1 MSLFACLLL
10 GFLIICA
17 VSVSVTRSL
26 LSAVII
32 LMSYSVVMS
41 VLWILLE
48 APDLAVTE
56 AAVGAGVTGVL
67 FFLTL
72 RRLDLIDRGKK
83 SKEAGDGQDIR

>member
-56 AAVGAGVTGVL
+56 AAVGAVL
-67 FFLTL
+67 STAMFVIAIRKTT
-72 RRLDLIDRGKK
+72 KK
-83 SKEAGDGQDIR
+83 EDEEE

>member
-1 MSLFACLLL
+1 MNVFTFLLL
-10 GFLIICA
+10 GFLIVCA

-72 RRLDLIDRGKK
+72 RRIDLLDGKNK
-83 SKEAGDGQDIR
+83 PKEEEDEQDIR

>member
-1 MSLFACLLL
+1 MSMLSYLLL

-41 VLWILLE
+41 VLWILLK

-56 AAVGAGVTGVL
+56 AAVGAGVTGIL

-72 RRLDLIDRGKK
+72 RRIRVPEGD
-83 SKEAGDGQDIR
+83 SAAKEAGDEQDIG

>member
-1 MSLFACLLL
+1 MNLFACLLL

-72 RRLDLIDRGKK
+72 RRITLIDRESK
-83 SKEAGDGQDIR
+83 SKEAGDEQDI